1 MLGHAITTELQL
13 LAARERAAV
22 LSDSYGKAAASPGRH
37 PEQSAEH
44 DPCCPTPVPLGR
56 SAGARAPVTIATG
69 AGGR

>member
-22 LSDSYGKAAASPGRH
+22 LSDSYGKAAASAGRH
-37 PEQSAEH
+37 REQSAEP
-44 DPCCPTPVPLGR
+44 DPCCTTPVPLGR
-56 SAGARAPVTIATG
+56 AAGVRAPATVTTG

>member
-37 PEQSAEH
+37 PEQRAEH
-44 DPCCPTPVPLGR
+44 DPCCPAPVPLGR
-56 SAGARAPVTIATG
+56 AAAAREPMTAT
-69 AGGR
+69 ASR